1 MKTFHRSKDKR
12 FIKLE
17 QVNLIIDKQKKKEEA
32 HRQEEKKKTD
42 RQQLAIRSNI
52 AEGVAG
58 LQGKPQEQVHIMK
71 KYHTDTSTAN

>member
-42 RQQLAIRSNI
+42 RQQLALRS
-52 AEGVAG
+52 
-58 LQGKPQEQVHIMK
+58 KPQEQVHIMK